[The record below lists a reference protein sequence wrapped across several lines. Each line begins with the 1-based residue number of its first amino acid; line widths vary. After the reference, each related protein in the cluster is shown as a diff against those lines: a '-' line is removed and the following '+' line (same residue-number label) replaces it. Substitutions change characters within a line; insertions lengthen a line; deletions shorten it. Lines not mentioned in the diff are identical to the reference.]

1 MAARRHLGAT
11 LAALAGVAAL
21 AWGFWPRALPVETGT
36 VGRAPLEV
44 AVEEQGRTR
53 VRDRFV
59 VSVPVAGYLR
69 RVSLDAGDAV
79 AKEQTIAE
87 LEPLRSTVL
96 DPRTRAES
104 EARVAS
110 AEYALEAAQEQARA
124 AAADAERA
132 HAEHERRRRLCE
144 QGCISEEELQ
154 TAELLARRTAAERRS
169 ADFRVEVA
177 RFELEAA
184 RTALGYSAAQPV
196 GTAAE
201 RVTVRAPVAGRVLRV
216 IRRSEGVV
224 GAGDAIL
231 ELGDPEAL
239 EIEVDVLSADAVRIA
254 PGTVARLERW
264 GGEGSL
270 DARVR
275 VVEPAGF
282 TKVSA
287 LGVEEQRVWV
297 IADITS
303 PRERWTRL
311 GDGFRVDAVFV
322 LWSEP
327 DVLQVPASAL
337 FRTAGGWAVYVVAD
351 GRAARRPVTVGQR
364 NALAAQVLDGL
375 QAGDEVI
382 LHPNNEVSDG
392 VRVRR
397 RDGDQ

>member
-1 MAARRHLGAT
+1 MAARRYLGTT
-11 LAALAGVAAL
+11 LAVLAGVMAL
-21 AWGFWPRALPVETGT
+21 AWGFWPRPLPVETGI
-36 VGRAPLEV
+36 VERAPLEV
-44 AVEEQGRTR
+44 TVEEQGRTR

-69 RVSLDAGDAV
+69 RLTLDAGDAV
-79 AKEQTIAE
+79 AKEQMIAE

-96 DPRTRAES
+96 DPRTRAEA

-110 AEYALEAAQEQARA
+110 AEYALEAAQEQAQA

-132 HAEHERRRRLCE
+132 SAEHERRRKLCE
-144 QGCISEEELQ
+144 QGCISREELD

-184 RTALGYSAAQPV
+184 RTALGYSAAQAV
-196 GTAAE
+196 GAAAE

-254 PGTVARLERW
+254 PGTAVRLERW
-264 GGEGSL
+264 GGDGSL

-303 PRERWTRL
+303 PRERWARL
-311 GDGFRVDAVFV
+311 GDGYRVDAVLV

-337 FRTAGGWAVYVVAD
+337 FRTTGGWAAYVVAD
-351 GRAARRPVTVGQR
+351 GRAVRRPVTIGQR
-364 NALAAQVLDGL
+364 SAPAVQVLEGL
-375 QAGDEVI
+375 QTGDEVV
-382 LHPNNEVSDG
+382 LHPNNDVSDG
-392 VRVRR
+392 ARVRR
-397 RDGDQ
+397 RGGSP